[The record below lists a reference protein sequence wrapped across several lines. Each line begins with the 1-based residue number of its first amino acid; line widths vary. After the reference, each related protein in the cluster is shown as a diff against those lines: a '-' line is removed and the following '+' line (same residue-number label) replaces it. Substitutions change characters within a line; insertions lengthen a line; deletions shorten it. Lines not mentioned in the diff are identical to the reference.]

1 MVHLVATAEKPEGC
15 GRQLWTLPQALSI
28 CPRRRAMNPFW
39 VEKPTHLDDVFAH
52 QTLADA
58 IAPEKLALG
67 ECVPNRVVF
76 KNYFQAG

>member
-1 MVHLVATAEKPEGC
+1 
-15 GRQLWTLPQALSI
+15 
-28 CPRRRAMNPFW
+28 MNPFW